1 MVERYEIRLG
11 GSGGQGLV
19 LAGVILGEAAAIH
32 DGKNAVQSQSYGPEA
47 RGGMSKSDVI
57 ISDGEI
63 DYPKA
68 YKVNLL
74 LALTQQSFSGFIK
87 DVAEGGI
94 VLYDTD
100 KVKETREGRYKL
112 VGLPIIATATNDI
125 GKAMV
130 ANIVSLGAIV
140 ELTSIVSK
148 EAIEKALLGR
158 APKGTEELNKKA
170 LYAGYDLIK
179 KSRVQNPNVK

>member
-1 MVERYEIRLG
+1 MGRYEIRLG

-19 LAGVILGEAAAIH
+19 LAGIVLGEAAAIFE
-32 DGKNAVQSQSYGPEA
+32 GRNAVQSQSYGPEA

-57 ISDGEI
+57 ISDEEI

-74 LALTQQSFSGFIK
+74 LALTQQSFSGYAK
-87 DVAEGGI
+87 DVVPGGTI
-94 VLYDTD
+94 LFDAD
-100 KVKETREGRYKL
+100 RVKEIQGGTYRL
-112 VGLPIIATATNDI
+112 IGLPIIATAVKEI

-140 ELTSIVSK
+140 ELTGVVSK
-148 EAIEKALLGR
+148 EALEKAVAAR
-158 APKGTEELNKKA
+158 APKGTEEMNLKA
-170 LYAGYDLIK
+170 LRAGYELAK
-179 KSRVQNPNVK
+179 QGAK

>member
-1 MVERYEIRLG
+1 MAKKYEIRLG

-19 LAGVILGEAAAIH
+19 LAGVILGEAAAIF

-57 ISDGEI
+57 ISDDEI
-63 DYPKA
+63 DYPKCF
-68 YKVNLL
+68 KVDLL
-74 LALTQQSFSGFIK
+74 LALTQASFNGYIK
-87 DVAEGGI
+87 DVASGGI
-94 VLYDTD
+94 ALYDSD
-100 KVKETREGRYKL
+100 HVKEVSGGDYRL
-112 VGLPIIATATNDI
+112 VGLSIIAAATKGI

-140 ELTSIVSK
+140 ALTSCVSR
-148 EAIEKALLGR
+148 EAIEKALLKR

-170 LYAGYDLIK
+170 LYAGFDLA
-179 KSRVQNPNVK
+179 KSCN